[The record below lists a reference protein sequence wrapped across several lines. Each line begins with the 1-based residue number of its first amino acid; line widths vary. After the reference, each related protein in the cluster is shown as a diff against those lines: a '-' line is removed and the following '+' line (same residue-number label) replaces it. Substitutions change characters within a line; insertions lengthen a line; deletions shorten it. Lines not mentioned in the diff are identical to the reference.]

1 MDINWL
7 IDNEKYLN
15 EIIKDYKNKETE
27 LFKQFKAAIVKEKNI
42 RFSSDCFGRTLGD
55 SYYYQGK
62 DWKVYKTR
70 AIFKGEEIISKD
82 YIKELY
88 ELANSVSNNQAKSL
102 FAK

>member
-27 LFKQFKAAIVKEKNI
+27 LFNQFKAAIVKEKNI
-42 RFSSDCFGRTLGD
+42 EYGGDCFGRTLED
-55 SYYYQGK
+55 SCYYKGK

-70 AIFKGEEIISKD
+70 ARFKGKEIISND

-88 ELANSVSNNQAKSL
+88 ELANSVTNNQLKSL
-102 FAK
+102 FVK